1 MIFGESINPMSATH
15 VTISPKTIGK
25 LLREERLMV
34 PPSQREYRWKVE
46 HAEDLFTD
54 IRKAMDSEKGPEE
67 YFLGSIVSITMSDTI
82 MIYDGQ
88 QRLATIM
95 ILIAAIRNALI
106 ELGNNDDADVAERN
120 YLFSRLRQGTEP
132 TPNLTLNLSDKDF
145 FFRSIL
151 PRQEKS
157 VLPKAKEPKA
167 PPVRLPDS
175 HKRMSDVAKYAKK
188 FVSTL
193 VSDRQ
198 SDDADIQ
205 LNKWLDYI
213 EKSLHVI
220 WVQVHNESTAFTI
233 FETMNDRGLKLSAAD
248 LLKNYLHS
256 KADDQ
261 KNDVMHKWSSMV
273 GTLKT
278 VEGEEENVVEY
289 IRCYWVSRYGHT
301 RTKYL
306 YDKIKEKI
314 TNPQKAL
321 DLLTDLETCV
331 QKYAAIIMESH
342 ADMKARGH
350 SSKTAIANLNALGVT
365 QLRPM
370 LLSAFEK
377 FSQGE
382 FAKLAERCVSW
393 SVRFLIS
400 GTSSGTIEGYYSKA
414 AVKIW
419 SEEIVD
425 SDGVF
430 EELKKILPRDDIFS
444 PSFLDAEETNPRIAR
459 YYLAS
464 LQHADDGTWPDPA
477 LTLEHLLDKKYDASL
492 HLISE
497 QEHKENVF
505 KMGNLALIN
514 EDDNGLMQNMDF
526 TQKRTILA
534 KNENPS
540 LTQKVA
546 KYEKWGES
554 EIRDRQ
560 SKLTELAIKAW
571 PL

>member
-1 MIFGESINPMSATH
+1 MIYGENINPMSTTH

-25 LLREERLMV
+25 LLREERLKV

-54 IRKAMDSEKGPEE
+54 IRKAMDSEKGSEE
-67 YFLGSIVSITMSDTI
+67 YFLGSIVSISMGDTI

-106 ELGNNDDADVAERN
+106 ELGNTADADVAERN
-120 YLFSRLRQGTEP
+120 YLFSRLRQGTEL
-132 TPNLTLNLSDKDF
+132 TPNLILNLADKDF
-145 FFRSIL
+145 FFKNVL
-151 PRQEKS
+151 PRPEKDAA
-157 VLPKAKEPKA
+157 PKPKGSKV
-167 PPVRLPDS
+167 PPIRLPDS
-175 HKRMSDVAKYAKK
+175 HRRMSAVAKFAKQ

-193 VSDRQ
+193 IDKRQ
-198 SDDADIQ
+198 PDDADIQ
-205 LNKWLDYI
+205 LNRWLDYI
-213 EKSLHVI
+213 EKALHVI

-256 KADDQ
+256 KAEDQ
-261 KNDVMHKWSSMV
+261 RDDVMHKWSSMV

-289 IRCYWVSRYGHT
+289 IRCYWVSRYGHV

-321 DLLTDLETCV
+321 EMLTELEMCV
-331 QKYAAIIMESH
+331 QKYAAIIMETHS
-342 ADMKARGH
+342 DMKARGH
-350 SSKTAIANLNALGVT
+350 SSKTAIAKLNRLGVT

-377 FSQGE
+377 FTQGE
-382 FAKLAERCVSW
+382 FAKLVERCVSW

-400 GTSSGTIEGYYSKA
+400 GTSSGTIEGYYSRA

-419 SEEIVD
+419 KGEITGAEGVYEEM
-425 SDGVF
+425 
-430 EELKKILPRDDIFS
+430 KKIIPKDELFRT
-444 PSFLDAEETNPRIAR
+444 SFLDAEETNPRIAR
-459 YYLAS
+459 YYLS
-464 LQHADDGTWPDPA
+464 ELQHAEDGTWPDQA
-477 LTLEHLLDKKYDASL
+477 LTLEHLLDKKYNPDIHTS
-492 HLISE
+492 SE
-497 QEHKENVF
+497 PEHKENVF
-505 KMGNLALIN
+505 KIGNLALIN
-514 EDDNGLMQNMDF
+514 EEDNGLMQGMTF
-526 TQKRTILA
+526 VKKRPILA
-534 KNENPS
+534 KAGNPS
-540 LTQKVA
+540 LTKKVSEN
-546 KYEKWGES
+546 EKWEEK
-554 EIRDRQ
+554 EILHRQ
-560 SKLTELAIKAW
+560 SELTELAVKAW
-571 PL
+571 PI